1 MARDRLSIIVPTPD
15 GDGLDA
21 LHASLA
27 GQLQPGDELIIV
39 GDTHDGA
46 LPHVAAWCAAHGAQY
61 LAHDA
66 GHHCWGHC
74 QINHGMRHALGDYLV
89 FNDDDDVFAP
99 QALTAIRRAIA
110 QQAAPRVLLFKFY
123 AARLG
128 RTLPER
134 YAVEESAIGGHCI
147 VPPNDGARL
156 GQWGCR
162 YGGDFDFIQTT
173 LAHWPDGPAW
183 FDDVIALAR

>member
-15 GDGLDA
+15 GDGLDTLA
-21 LHASLA
+21 ASLA
-27 GQLQPGDELIIV
+27 AQRAASDELLIV
-39 GDTHDGA
+39 GDTHDGP
-46 LPHVAAWCAAHGAQY
+46 LPHVAAWCAAHDARY

-74 QINHGMRHALGDYLV
+74 QINHGMLAATGDYLV
-89 FNDDDDVFAP
+89 FIDDDDTFAP
-99 QALTAIRRAIA
+99 GALAAIRRAIA
-110 QQAAPRVLLFKFY
+110 QQPAPRVLMFKFH

-147 VPPNDGARL
+147 VPPNDPARL
-156 GQWGCR
+156 GTWGCR
-162 YGGDFDFIQTT
+162 YGGDYDFLVRT
-173 LAHWPDGPAW
+173 LAHWPGGPAW